1 MARPRRSEKSKQELI
16 AIGALDLA
24 ENGFNGTGLKQ
35 LLDQAGVPKGSF
47 YNYFDSK
54 EHFAAE
60 IVRHYNQL
68 LLDLLMARAAEPDIS
83 PLSALRQAY
92 EDLIALTESRDCRQ
106 NCLLGSLAAE
116 IAATSDLCRQAI
128 SDAYGAWHLRVT
140 EMLVYAQAGHEIRRD
155 LPAAD
160 LADMFWNAWQG
171 AQIRMLIDR
180 NTAPL
185 KQTLD
190 MVLDHLFRPQNPT
203 AEPAGQNGA
212 TP

>member
-16 AIGALDLA
+16 TIGALGLA

-35 LLDQAGVPKGSF
+35 VLDQAGVPKGSF

-68 LLDLLMARAAEPDIS
+68 LLDLLMARAAEPETS

-140 EMLVYAQAGHEIRRD
+140 EMLVYAQARHEIRRD

-180 NTAPL
+180 STDPL

-203 AEPAGQNGA
+203 AEPAGENGA